1 MFDWLEVMSNE
12 VEVLLWVFCFFNVIY
27 EGIISRVICVVVEC
41 DLIVFIIIR
50 IKVVVNLFMINVKFI
65 GVFNKI

>member
-1 MFDWLEVMSNE
+1 MKLRFYCEY
-12 VEVLLWVFCFFNVIY
+12 FFFNVIY

-50 IKVVVNLFMINVKFI
+50 IKVVVNLFMISVKFI